1 MRGET
6 MSDKIK
12 ITCPRCG
19 HKWEK
24 SLPEL
29 ERLETIYRGGK
40 EKTRKEIV
48 KYRAL
53 CPVDGTYII
62 LEVEED

>member
-1 MRGET
+1 
-6 MSDKIK
+6 MSDEVK

-19 HKWEK
+19 HKWEQ
-24 SLPEL
+24 SLKKL
-29 ERLETIYRGGK
+29 EKMVEVYRDIDQKHTKKET
-40 EKTRKEIV
+40 V
-48 KYRAL
+48 KYRAI